1 MVHQPISQS
10 LPVQP
15 LFLARNVCVPRIWVF
30 QIVPPALSSALLMW
44 NKHLQEVIM
53 ELVTTLNELPPKK
66 QARVLTKVQQ
76 KLATGN

>member
-1 MVHQPISQS
+1 
-10 LPVQP
+10 
-15 LFLARNVCVPRIWVF
+15 
-30 QIVPPALSSALLMW
+30 MW